1 MQVTCPSAIAAL
13 FFLGG
18 CSSLPGT
25 RFGLSDSS
33 INMLL
38 SGTDHAT
45 VQQKEEL
52 KKASSNFDTALNVCR
67 EKASEYQ
74 RKITRTGYSEVGV
87 VTVGIV
93 AGSIIVPALAAKAAA
108 KSAIAAWGGVS
119 GAANG
124 YQYAASQ
131 RGLGSADYSA
141 AYSVMSAKVAV
152 AMNEYSAAGTDPVK
166 AAGAVAKLVVA
177 CEFPSPSEIAA
188 AMPAYAPD
196 APQNAAFEAGPDGN
210 GIIKITPPGSD
221 GGANITDYL
230 VSISPGGPIV
240 SPADFRDRTQPTISV
255 TSLAPGQKYQL
266 VIRAQNRIGTS
277 GGMVKVIP
285 EGAK

>member
-1 MQVTCPSAIAAL
+1 MQVTCPTAIAAL
-13 FFLGG
+13 LLLGG
-18 CSSLPGT
+18 CASLPGP
-25 RFGLSDSS
+25 RFGLSDAS

-45 VQQKEEL
+45 VKQKEEL
-52 KKASSNFDTALNVCR
+52 KKASGNFDTALNVCR

-87 VTVGIV
+87 VTAGIV

-152 AMNEYSAAGTDPVK
+152 AMNEYSAAGTDPSKPQAPWQNWWSHVNSRRP
-166 AAGAVAKLVVA
+166 AKL
-177 CEFPSPSEIAA
+177 
-188 AMPAYAPD
+188 
-196 APQNAAFEAGPDGN
+196 
-210 GIIKITPPGSD
+210 PPPCLPTHRMRPRMRRLKL
-221 GGANITDYL
+221 A
-230 VSISPGGPIV
+230 
-240 SPADFRDRTQPTISV
+240 RTAT
-255 TSLAPGQKYQL
+255 G
-266 VIRAQNRIGTS
+266 
-277 GGMVKVIP
+277 
-285 EGAK
+285 